1 MVVDPDQPGAQA
13 LRVELRDP
21 VSPAER
27 AHMRSEL
34 LDRAE
39 TYLYVWSQ

>member
-1 MVVDPDQPGAQA
+1 VNTDQTGAQA

-21 VSPAER
+21 VLPAER
-27 AHMRSEL
+27 ARMRADL